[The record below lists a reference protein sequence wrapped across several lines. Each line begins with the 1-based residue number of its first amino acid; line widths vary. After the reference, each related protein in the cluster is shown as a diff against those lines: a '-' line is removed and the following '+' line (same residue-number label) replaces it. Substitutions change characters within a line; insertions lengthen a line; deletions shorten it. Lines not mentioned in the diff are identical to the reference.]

1 MRTLLLF
8 GLLLFALNGD
18 ACGTG
23 GSIQDTNHTES
34 KRQVDAED
42 AQPTPTPFEMRTAY
56 APTFPASEYEAQRN
70 EPAKPKMPQRPG
82 KSLAQT
88 GGQ

>member
-8 GLLLFALNGD
+8 GLMLFALNGD
-18 ACGTG
+18 ACGTA
-23 GSIQDTNHTES
+23 GSIQDTNHTKS

-42 AQPTPTPFEMRTAY
+42 AKPTPTPVEMRTAY
-56 APTFPASEYEAQRN
+56 APNFPAAEYDAQRN
-70 EPAKPKMPQRPG
+70 EPAKTKMPQRPG
-82 KSLAQT
+82 KPLAQM

>member
-1 MRTLLLF
+1 MKPLLLL
-8 GLLLFALNGD
+8 GLLLYVLSGD
-18 ACGTG
+18 NCGTG
-23 GSIQDTNHTES
+23 GSIQDANHTES

-56 APTFPASEYEAQRN
+56 APNFPAAEYDAQRN

-82 KSLAQT
+82 KSLAQM